1 MIDIVS
7 NIVFDIKAVYG
18 FGLDVTTCQSLLALK
33 CSMTSFKKVVLP
45 WAALATSQIMYLLHI
60 FIMFNGFMIR
70 YLLYYGHKNKSAG
83 PVIVTCPAPLRPSH
97 CLYLSVQATQSLR

>member
-60 FIMFNGFMIR
+60 FIMFNGFDVR
-70 YLLYYGHKNKSAG
+70 YLLCYGHKKKS
-83 PVIVTCPAPLRPSH
+83 VKHIVFT
-97 CLYLSVQATQSLR
+97 LSEVFAVP